1 MAKADQTEEF
11 DCGDL
16 EEGEWVAEQNCEWK
30 YNGQGSDFQFLVG
43 PAFIY
48 TFSTSAL
55 IMGFALD
62 KFNRPIIMSV
72 GIMVFSVSCILMGI
86 ANSFWQLIVLR
97 MGIALGEAVCRPAA
111 SSLIAE
117 FFSPDN
123 RGVANGIFSWGVYFG
138 YGMAY
143 IFGVYLTKADIF
155 GFGWRASYVIGGL
168 PGILISVA
176 ILFTVRDPRAKSD
189 TSKSDDKTPAKVN
202 YLRDLKMAY
211 SQPTMIL

>member
-11 DCGDL
+11 DCQDL
-16 EEGEWVAEQNCEWK
+16 EEGECVAEQNCEWK

-55 IMGFALD
+55 VMGFALD

-72 GIMVFSVSCILMGI
+72 GIMVFSISCILMGI
-86 ANSFWQLIVLR
+86 ANAFWQLIVLR

-117 FFSPDN
+117 VFSPDN
-123 RGVANGIFSWGVYFG
+123 RGVANGIFSWGVYFWVR
-138 YGMAY
+138 YGLHLWY
-143 IFGVYLTKADIF
+143 IPFRSRCA
-155 GFGWRASYVIGGL
+155 R
-168 PGILISVA
+168 
-176 ILFTVRDPRAKSD
+176 VRMEGSICDRRS
-189 TSKSDDKTPAKVN
+189 SWCSHIN
-202 YLRDLKMAY
+202 SNLLY
-211 SQPTMIL
+211 SQRSKKKEGGREN